1 MVISNSSNNENNPL
15 KKEYKMGEDNF
26 FSLSFYINEARRK
39 IYFYGLFL
47 HTDVETIL

>member
-1 MVISNSSNNENNPL
+1 
-15 KKEYKMGEDNF
+15 MGEDNF

-47 HTDVETIL
+47 HTDVWKTFIGVFLNVPN